1 MTLISPSILSADF
14 CNLRAEIVAL
24 EDAGADMIHIDV
36 MDGHFVPN
44 LTFGSDVIKALK
56 KHTAKPFDVHLMIDH
71 PEKWIQTYVE
81 AGADIIT
88 IHPEATIH
96 LDRTIS
102 QIKSYGIKAGISLL
116 PTTSINVFEFII
128 DKIDLILVMTVNPG
142 FGGQKF
148 MPNQLKKISAISSI
162 IKGTDIILAV
172 DGGIND
178 ETGKLC
184 TQAGANMLISGN
196 YIFTGNYKERI
207 NNLKNKYNVRC
218 FTLWICI
225 S

>member
-1 MTLISPSILSADF
+1 MILISPSILSADF

-44 LTFGSDVIKALK
+44 LTFGPDVIKALK

-178 ETGKLC
+178 ETGSLC

-207 NNLKNKYNVRC
+207 NNLKK
-218 FTLWICI
+218 
-225 S
+225 

>member
-44 LTFGSDVIKALK
+44 LTFGPDVIKALK

-207 NNLKNKYNVRC
+207 NNLKNKYNVR
-218 FTLWICI
+218 
-225 S
+225 

>member
-44 LTFGSDVIKALK
+44 LTFGPDVIKALK

-128 DKIDLILVMTVNPG
+128 DKIDLILVMTVNPS

-207 NNLKNKYNVRC
+207 NNLKK
-218 FTLWICI
+218 
-225 S
+225 

>member
-1 MTLISPSILSADF
+1 MILISPSILSADF

-44 LTFGSDVIKALK
+44 LTFGPDVIKALK

-128 DKIDLILVMTVNPG
+128 D
-142 FGGQKF
+142 
-148 MPNQLKKISAISSI
+148 
-162 IKGTDIILAV
+162 
-172 DGGIND
+172 
-178 ETGKLC
+178 
-184 TQAGANMLISGN
+184 
-196 YIFTGNYKERI
+196 
-207 NNLKNKYNVRC
+207 
-218 FTLWICI
+218 
-225 S
+225 

>member
-44 LTFGSDVIKALK
+44 LTFGPDVIKALK

-162 IKGTDIILAV
+162 IKETDIILAV

-207 NNLKNKYNVRC
+207 NNLKK
-218 FTLWICI
+218 
-225 S
+225 

>member
-14 CNLRAEIVAL
+14 CNLRAEIGAL

-44 LTFGSDVIKALK
+44 LTFGPDVIKALK
-56 KHTAKPFDVHLMIDH
+56 KHTSKPFDVHLMIDQ

-81 AGADIIT
+81 AGADILT
-88 IHPEATIH
+88 IHPEATTH

-116 PTTSINVFEFII
+116 PTTSINALEFII

-162 IKGTDIILAV
+162 IKETDIILAV

-207 NNLKNKYNVRC
+207 DNLKK
-218 FTLWICI
+218 
-225 S
+225 

>member
-44 LTFGSDVIKALK
+44 LTFGPDAIKALK

-88 IHPEATIH
+88 IHPESSIH

-102 QIKSYGIKAGISLL
+102 QIKSYDIKAGISLL

-148 MPNQLKKISAISSI
+148 MSNQLKKISAISSI

-178 ETGKLC
+178 QTGKLC
-184 TQAGANMLISGN
+184 TEAGANMLISGN

-207 NNLKNKYNVRC
+207 NNLKNKYNVR
-218 FTLWICI
+218 
-225 S
+225 

>member
-1 MTLISPSILSADF
+1 MILISPSILSADF
-14 CNLRAEIVAL
+14 SNLRAEIEAL

-44 LTFGSDVIKALK
+44 LTFGPAVIAALK
-56 KHTAKPFDVHLMIDH
+56 KYTSLPFDVHLMIDQ
-71 PEKWIQTYVE
+71 PEKWIQTYGD
-81 AGADIIT
+81 AGANLIT
-88 IHPEATIH
+88 VHPEATTY

-116 PTTSINVFEFII
+116 PTTQINVLDFII
-128 DKIDLILVMTVNPG
+128 DKIDLILIMTVNPG
-142 FGGQKF
+142 FSGQKF
-148 MPNQLKKISAISSI
+148 MINQLKKISAISSI
-162 IKGTDIILAV
+162 IKEMDIILAV

-207 NNLKNKYNVRC
+207 NNLKK
-218 FTLWICI
+218 
-225 S
+225 

>member
-44 LTFGSDVIKALK
+44 LTFGPDAIKALK

-207 NNLKNKYNVRC
+207 NNLKK
-218 FTLWICI
+218 
-225 S
+225 

>member
-44 LTFGSDVIKALK
+44 LTFGPDVIKALK
-56 KHTAKPFDVHLMIDH
+56 KHTAKPFDVHLMINH
-71 PEKWIQTYVE
+71 PEKWIQTYFE

-116 PTTSINVFEFII
+116 PTTPINVFEFII

-178 ETGKLC
+178 ETGVLC
-184 TQAGANMLISGN
+184 TQAGASMLISGN

-207 NNLKNKYNVRC
+207 NNLKK
-218 FTLWICI
+218 
-225 S
+225 

>member
-1 MTLISPSILSADF
+1 MILISPSILSADF
-14 CNLRAEIVAL
+14 SNLRAEIEAL

-44 LTFGSDVIKALK
+44 LTFGPAVIAALK
-56 KHTAKPFDVHLMIDH
+56 KYTSLPFDVHLMIDQ
-71 PEKWIQTYVE
+71 PEKWIQTYVD
-81 AGADIIT
+81 AGANLIT
-88 IHPEATIH
+88 VHPEATTH

-102 QIKSYGIKAGISLL
+102 QIKSYEIKAGISLL
-116 PTTSINVFEFII
+116 PTTQINVLDFII
-128 DKIDLILVMTVNPG
+128 DKIDLILIMTVNPG
-142 FGGQKF
+142 FSGQKF
-148 MPNQLKKISAISSI
+148 MINQLKKISTISSI
-162 IKGTDIILAV
+162 IKEMDIILAV

-207 NNLKNKYNVRC
+207 NNLKKSTVA
-218 FTLWICI
+218 
-225 S
+225 

>member
-44 LTFGSDVIKALK
+44 LTFGPDVIKALK
-56 KHTAKPFDVHLMIDH
+56 KHTAKPFDVHLMINH
-71 PEKWIQTYVE
+71 PEKWIQTYFE

-178 ETGKLC
+178 ETGVLC

-207 NNLKNKYNVRC
+207 NNLKK
-218 FTLWICI
+218 
-225 S
+225 